1 MKNWKGD
8 LLWASLLSIW
18 VVMLIIPDTRTA
30 FIKITEAHS
39 HVGGFVKFFILA
51 SMGDLLGER
60 ILKGKWHIPHTF
72 LWKGIVWGVMGM
84 LINLV
89 FTVFMEGV
97 AAAQLIGKLPFEGS
111 KLAQALFGS
120 TVMNVTFGPMLYIYH
135 KFGDLFI
142 DMVYEKKEKNP
153 ADKITLSA
161 MVERVNWYRMVSF
174 SWMTTCIFIW
184 IPCHTIVFL
193 LPSEYRV
200 LASAFLS
207 ILLGILIAVSNK
219 YKAR

>member
-1 MKNWKGD
+1 
-8 LLWASLLSIW
+8 
-18 VVMLIIPDTRTA
+18 
-30 FIKITEAHS
+30 
-39 HVGGFVKFFILA
+39 
-51 SMGDLLGER
+51 
-60 ILKGKWHIPHTF
+60 
-72 LWKGIVWGVMGM
+72 
-84 LINLV
+84 
-89 FTVFMEGV
+89 
-97 AAAQLIGKLPFEGS
+97 
-111 KLAQALFGS
+111 
-120 TVMNVTFGPMLYIYH
+120 MNVTFGPMLYIYH

-142 DMVYEKKEKNP
+142 DMVYEKKKKNL

-161 MVERVNWYRMVSF
+161 MVDRVNWYRMVSF

-200 LASAFLS
+200 LASASLS

>member
-8 LLWASLLSIW
+8 LLWASLLLIW
-18 VVMLIIPDTRTA
+18 IVMLIIPDTRTA
-30 FIKITEAHS
+30 FIKVTEANS
-39 HVGGFVKFFILA
+39 YVSGFVKFFILA

-60 ILKGKWHIPHTF
+60 ILKGEWHIPHTF
-72 LWKGIVWGVMGM
+72 LLKGIVWGVMGM

-89 FTVFMEGV
+89 FTVFTEGV

-120 TVMNVTFGPMLYIYH
+120 TLMNVTFGPMLYIYH

-142 DMVYEKKEKNP
+142 DMVYEKKEKNQV
-153 ADKITLSA
+153 DKITLSA

-207 ILLGILIAVSNK
+207 ILLGILIAISNK
-219 YKAR
+219 YKSR